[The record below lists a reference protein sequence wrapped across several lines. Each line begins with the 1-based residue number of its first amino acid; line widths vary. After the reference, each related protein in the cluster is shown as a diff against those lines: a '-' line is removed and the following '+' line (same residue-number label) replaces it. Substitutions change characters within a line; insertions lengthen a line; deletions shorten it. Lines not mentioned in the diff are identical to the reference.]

1 MLSGVIVTHAGL
13 AESLRAA
20 AARIAGDVSGIEVV
34 SNEGLGA
41 DALVTEIRAALA
53 RAGGGDAVV
62 FTDMG
67 GGSCSTAVQL
77 VLREF
82 GSVRLVTGVN
92 LPMLVDFVLRRAEM
106 DLDAMVTRLV
116 QRGQVSIQELK

>member
-1 MLSGVIVTHAGL
+1 MLSGIIVTHAGL

-20 AARIAGDVSGIEVV
+20 AARIAGDVTGIEVV

-41 DALVTEIRAALA
+41 EPLLAEIRAALQ
-53 RAGGGDAVV
+53 RGPDGDVIV

-67 GGSCSTAVQL
+67 GGSCTTAVQM

-82 GSVRLVTGVN
+82 PRVRLVTGVN
-92 LPMLVDFVLRRAEM
+92 LPMLVDFVLRRGEM
-106 DLDAMVTRLV
+106 DLDSMVARLV
-116 QRGQVSIQELK
+116 QRGQISIQELK

>member
-1 MLSGVIVTHAGL
+1 MLSGIIVTHAGL
-13 AESLRAA
+13 AEALRAA
-20 AARIAGDVSGIEVV
+20 AARIAGDTSAIGVV

-41 DALVTEIRAALA
+41 EPLLAEIRAALA
-53 RAGGGDAVV
+53 RTGVAGTVV

-67 GGSCSTAVQL
+67 GGSCTTAVQL

-82 GSVRLVTGVN
+82 PRVRLVTGVN
-92 LPMLVDFVLRRAEM
+92 LPMLVDFVLRRAEL

-116 QRGQVSIQELK
+116 QRGQISIQELK

>member
-20 AARIAGDVSGIEVV
+20 AARIAGDVAGIEVV

-41 DALVTEIRAALA
+41 EALLVEIRAALA
-53 RAGGGDAVV
+53 RAGGGSGIV

-67 GGSCSTAVQL
+67 GGSCTTAVQL

-82 GSVRLVTGVN
+82 PDVRLVTGVN
-92 LPMLVDFVLRRAEM
+92 LPMLVDFVLRRDEM
-106 DLDAMVTRLV
+106 DADAMVARLV
-116 QRGQVSIQELK
+116 QRGQYSIQELK